1 MLFSVEQAFVGRDEK
16 QAPLKT
22 PAWEASYGEVL
33 RKKTKQDLQFS
44 MNLGRVFVF
53 YNPPP
58 PKWNEEPLQS
68 HLKKAGKSYHDLKCM
83 SKKQQELQLS
93 TNFAI
98 IVSTRGRE
106 LLRLFTIVTWGL
118 IQVEST
124 LFTLMRNSVLCQ
136 EIYLVRI
143 TSILNFHLITLCRF
157 SFWTNSRQRG

>member
-16 QAPLKT
+16 RAPLKT

-143 TSILNFHLITLCRF
+143 ISILNFYLITLCRF